1 MLRSDIESIVFE
13 LGEEFAYAE
22 KAHFGH
28 LVRCGQKIPQKLKI
42 YAENMAAN
50 AFFATLLVTDE
61 FSPVIGEELEDKNG
75 VVWLIDAVSPVYEK
89 GEVQGYFLVLR
100 SCQGIGRA

>member
-1 MLRSDIESIVFE
+1 MFRQDIAGIVSE
-13 LGEEFAYAE
+13 LGEEFVYAE

-42 YAENMAAN
+42 NAEHMADN

-61 FSPVIGEELEDKNG
+61 FSPVIGEEIEDKNG

-100 SCQGIGRA
+100 TFQGIGRT